1 MAWPLATL
9 KHPPLTKIHVFD
21 HFATKNFVVYFI
33 FRFISDFQQ
42 GWKLHYG
49 HEVLLW
55 STISSVMKPK
65 SCIMESTRSQ
75 HKRPEMLIIESRDP
89 SGGFF
94 QALLMVGYPPLQ
106 KSGILVGLSKDL
118 GPFLID
124 FGGFQKV
131 LVVFF

>member
-1 MAWPLATL
+1 
-9 KHPPLTKIHVFD
+9 
-21 HFATKNFVVYFI
+21 
-33 FRFISDFQQ
+33 
-42 GWKLHYG
+42 
-49 HEVLLW
+49 
-55 STISSVMKPK
+55 MKPK
-65 SCIMESTRSQ
+65 SCIVESTRSQ
-75 HKRPEMLIIESRDP
+75 YKRPEMLIIESRDP

-106 KSGILVGLSKDL
+106 KSGILVGFSKDL

>member
-1 MAWPLATL
+1 
-9 KHPPLTKIHVFD
+9 
-21 HFATKNFVVYFI
+21 
-33 FRFISDFQQ
+33 
-42 GWKLHYG
+42 
-49 HEVLLW
+49 
-55 STISSVMKPK
+55 
-65 SCIMESTRSQ
+65 MESTRSQ
-75 HKRPEMLIIESRDP
+75 YKRPEMLIIESRDP

-131 LVVFF
+131 LVDFSKIWLGFSKVWLVFQRFGVFIQRIGWFLPTFT